1 MNKKKSAML
10 INKYFKYLILLVVF
24 YLIYHSIEYDEYFTT
39 SVNTRTLKTDGFC
52 VLYDE
57 AYCDNSSNY
66 PCKKLHSDILRL
78 LPDDYVFIDYVYK
91 INNVALST
99 FHRDV
104 TSSKTIYKT
113 NYPVYT
119 LILYKYDGELLSLC
133 PGSNFSYPFVWSN
146 IVNISGKKGTAF
158 LFDCDLLHA
167 GCVNSCK
174 YREVIQYKIC
184 HASDLI
190 KLSHLQ
196 GINKIK
202 TEKCEMTM
210 SNVCM
215 RKMSYYFEFPINY
228 CFYPLMIK
236 RDKTNGFIG
245 LIQSFIPITYYNN

>member
-104 TSSKTIYKT
+104 TSSKTI
-113 NYPVYT
+113 
-119 LILYKYDGELLSLC
+119 
-133 PGSNFSYPFVWSN
+133 
-146 IVNISGKKGTAF
+146 
-158 LFDCDLLHA
+158 
-167 GCVNSCK
+167 
-174 YREVIQYKIC
+174 
-184 HASDLI
+184 
-190 KLSHLQ
+190 
-196 GINKIK
+196 
-202 TEKCEMTM
+202 
-210 SNVCM
+210 
-215 RKMSYYFEFPINY
+215 
-228 CFYPLMIK
+228 
-236 RDKTNGFIG
+236 
-245 LIQSFIPITYYNN
+245 